1 VKHKAGRKDGFYWII
16 LYVVLTLALSWSLLA
31 WIFADPQRLSHFDW
45 MMFIPA
51 VVAIVLNL
59 ARRRSLKEML
69 RPVLAPVSTASLV
82 FSVLYPL
89 GFIALTGLATWGA
102 GLSVWH
108 PAGAVNYPLVPP
120 LMSLVNFRLSL
131 LPEFR

>member
-1 VKHKAGRKDGFYWII
+1 
-16 LYVVLTLALSWSLLA
+16 
-31 WIFADPQRLSHFDW
+31 